1 MKFLLLVIISMISI
15 SSTMVFAHED
25 HDPEEV
31 LLQQGIQAFNQGK
44 FDKAMSLFEL
54 ILEHNPDNP
63 DALNN
68 KGALLNI
75 QGNFVEA
82 QIYFERT
89 LEIKPRSVLAL
100 NNLGHSFIGRGDI
113 KQGIQYFDEALE
125 IKPKHVISLNNK
137 AEALIQLGKYEDAFT
152 YLNEVMKIDSGN
164 KEAIT
169 NLQFIEF
176 KLEYLEIDGFMEIQ
190 VNDSQGNL
198 VTHFRTRNF
207 NVLDNS
213 LAEDVINSFSVKK
226 IIIRDGQEFE
236 VLQKKIS
243 IREESDSTP
252 GRTGFHFTYNPEV
265 MIAYS
270 THYQFVLEEGDV
282 VTFYSNIFRP
292 IL

>member
-1 MKFLLLVIISMISI
+1 MKFLLLAIISMISI
-15 SSTMVFAHED
+15 SSTMVFAHSG
-25 HDPEEV
+25 HDPEGA
-31 LLQQGIQAFNQGK
+31 LLQQGIQAYNQGK
-44 FDKAMSLFEL
+44 FDEAMSLFDL
-54 ILEHNPDNP
+54 ILEHNPGNA

-68 KGALLNI
+68 KGTILNI

-82 QIYFERT
+82 QTYFERT
-89 LEIKPRSVLAL
+89 LEIRPRSVMAL
-100 NNLGHSFIGRGDI
+100 NNMGTSFIGQGDI
-113 KQGIQYFDEALE
+113 EQGIQYFDKVLE
-125 IKPKHVISLNNK
+125 MNPEHVNTLNNK
-137 AEALIQLGKYEDAFT
+137 ADALIRLGEYEDAFT
-152 YLNEVMKIDSGN
+152 SLNKVMKIDSGN
-164 KEAIT
+164 KEAIA